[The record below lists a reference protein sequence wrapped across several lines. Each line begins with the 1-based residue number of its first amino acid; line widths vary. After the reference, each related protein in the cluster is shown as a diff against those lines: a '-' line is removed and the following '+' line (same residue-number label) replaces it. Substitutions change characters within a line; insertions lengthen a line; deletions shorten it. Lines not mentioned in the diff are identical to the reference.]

1 MTIEFEYES
10 NGETVRKTGKVVSA
24 YDVRPEEVADADT
37 FIVKLDDADPRDT
50 KANGHVYYQY
60 CKAQDILTIP
70 MELISRERK
79 DGNDEEEEEE
89 DKDNPAIGGDLL
101 SDAEVQ
107 RGVPY
112 VWVYDEN
119 GQVVKRYITIVLEN
133 KNRAWVCDGISPDD
147 RIVVH

>member
-24 YDVRPEEVADADT
+24 YDVRPEEVTDANV

-50 KANGHVYYQY
+50 KANGHVFYQY
-60 CKAQDILTIP
+60 CKAQGIMTIP
-70 MELISRERK
+70 TKLISRERK
-79 DGNDEEEEEE
+79 DGTDEEEEEE
-89 DKDNPAIGGDLL
+89 NEDKPMGGNLL
-101 SDAEVQ
+101 SDEEVVK
-107 RGVPY
+107 GVPY
-112 VWVYDEN
+112 VWIYDEN

-133 KNRAWVCDGISPDD
+133 KDRAWVCDGISQDD